1 LVLDATFDDVED
13 YVEDEDE
20 DEDEDKDGRDER
32 LAIRLEQRHLCGP
45 RTKRWPCLGD
55 VRVIAS
61 QLGRLAAGHDLTLD
75 EMTEVIDRVMSGT
88 VPAGQIAVL
97 LTALH
102 AKGETVDEIAG
113 AALAMRKHMT
123 PIRTTRT
130 SLVDTCGTGGI
141 GSTLFNIST
150 AAAIVAAAAGAA
162 VAKHGNR
169 SITSKSGSAD
179 VLAALGVNVDA
190 PVATVERCLDELGIC
205 FCFAPHLHPAMK
217 HVAPVRKQLGTP
229 TIFNLLGPLCN
240 PAGARFQLLGVGKR
254 ELHETMAAV
263 LARLGTE
270 HAAVVHGTDG
280 LGELSLA
287 APTEVI
293 EVRSGAIARF
303 TWRPEDFGLATA
315 GHETLQVNCA
325 ADSAAIIRRVLSGE
339 PGPPRDIVILN
350 AAAALW
356 TAGASPLPA
365 DCARRAAAAID
376 SGAARGLLDRWIA
389 LSRSQ

>member
-1 LVLDATFDDVED
+1 
-13 YVEDEDE
+13 
-20 DEDEDKDGRDER
+20 
-32 LAIRLEQRHLCGP
+32 
-45 RTKRWPCLGD
+45 
-55 VRVIAS
+55 
-61 QLGRLAAGHDLTLD
+61 LTLA
-75 EMTEVIDRVMSGT
+75 EMTEVMDHVMSGS

-113 AALAMRKHMT
+113 AALAMRRHMT

-130 SLVDTCGTGGI
+130 GLVDTCGTGGI
-141 GSTLFNIST
+141 GSELFNIST
-150 AAAIVAAAAGAA
+150 AAAIVAAAAGVP

-205 FCFAPHLHPAMK
+205 FCFAPRMHPAMK

-240 PAGARFQLLGVGKR
+240 PAGARYQLLGVGKR

-263 LARLGTE
+263 LSRLGTE
-270 HAAVVHGTDG
+270 HAVVVHGTDG

-293 EVRSGAIARF
+293 EVLGDKLMRL
-303 TWRPEDFGLATA
+303 TWRPEDFGLGRGSLDSMKVA
-315 GHETLQVNCA
+315 GAE
-325 ADSAAIIRRVLSGE
+325 DSAAIIRRILAGE
-339 PGPPRDIVILN
+339 QGPPRDIAVIN
-350 AAAALW
+350 AAAAIW
-356 TAGASPLPA
+356 TAGKSPSLVE
-365 DCARRAAAAID
+365 CARIAAAAID
-376 SGAARGLLDRWIA
+376 CHAAQTLLARWVE
-389 LSRSQ
+389 LSQSQ